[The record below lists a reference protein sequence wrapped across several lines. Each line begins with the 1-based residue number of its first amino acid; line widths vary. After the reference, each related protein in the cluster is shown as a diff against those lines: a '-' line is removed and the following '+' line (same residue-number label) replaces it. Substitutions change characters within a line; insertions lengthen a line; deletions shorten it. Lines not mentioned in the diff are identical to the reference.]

1 LTVVDY
7 MNCNLYIP
15 MYNEKKEQVYKM
27 MNLHNNS
34 SYESQNL
41 NVSKQVLLDI
51 VGQHFIKN
59 DFNVSLKLSK

>member
-1 LTVVDY
+1 
-7 MNCNLYIP
+7 